1 MDDKRN
7 KTTGSSL
14 KAKLISLIAD
24 NIKKADDSYFFENYT
39 KQARAVLRALD
50 REGYVLLPK
59 KPTKDMLR
67 AGVLAIS
74 IGNIDAS
81 KLARDIYNDMLEA
94 DD

>member
-7 KTTGSSL
+7 KATSSTL

-24 NIKKADDSYFFENYT
+24 NIKKADNSYFFENYN

-50 REGYVLLPK
+50 MEGYVLLPRE
-59 KPTKDMLR
+59 PTKDMIK
-67 AGVLAIS
+67 AGVLSIC

-81 KLARDIYNDMLEA
+81 KLAKEIYKDMIEA